1 MLNSIRRRQYSH
13 TLPAK
18 IALSLLACAMQSAFA
33 LEEAV
38 EIPSV
43 IVSGTSTMPAAA
55 KIAPSQ
61 SSLDARSAQSLISDE
76 FIRNFTSPVSDYSQI
91 LQMAPG
97 MFSYS
102 PNGVGLGDTKTTMRG
117 YSDSNAVIM
126 FDGIPFNDTNGVS
139 HHSWVFFPSQF
150 IGGTVIDRSPGSA
163 SSIGQANFVGSINLL
178 SRVMKKEQETS
189 ITGSSGTWNTTMLGA
204 ETSTGKFGPNG
215 SANLLFNVNEMKSDG
230 YQNLNKQ
237 KRDATSL
244 KYQNELSSD
253 TVMTAFTSFL
263 NLKTNTPNIKGVSR
277 ANVQAQ
283 NYTVLLSPNA
293 TDANYV
299 GFNRYNIYTNFNY
312 LGLESNLGNGWKL
325 DEKVYTYRYWNK
337 QNYNSATAI
346 TTTSAVDKLNSYVT
360 KGNVLRL
367 SQESEMGTLR
377 AGLWIDYADSYRY
390 QYPSDPRTGIDAA
403 TPNFSETYQTTTV
416 QPYIEYE
423 FKITKDL
430 KITPGVKYASYKQSF
445 NHLQDNGGAVGTL
458 GGVYNKTT
466 FVTTGGAPFV
476 ANDVRYTDVMPS
488 FDVHYVM
495 RPNWSVY
502 GQYSVGDQIPST
514 NVFDVPNAKV
524 TTTPLPTKAKTVQ
537 FGSVFKSEGFT
548 LDADIYRTTL
558 DNPYSSSIDI
568 VTGNPVFTLNGTAI
582 TQGVEIESNIILG
595 SGLSVYLNQTYGSA
609 KYNTGMWVA
618 GAPAD
623 TRSLGLNYQQGSLD
637 AGVFFKRVG
646 TVYADNGST
655 HQAFTIAPVT
665 LANLFVNYTLA
676 QAMPFMKSAKL
687 QLAVNNLFNRHDIV
701 DVAAAGTKTS
711 SSLVPSAADLLN
723 VLPARSVSL
732 TFTAAF

>member
-1 MLNSIRRRQYSH
+1 MLNSPRRAQLIR

-33 LEEAV
+33 LEEAPDM
-38 EIPSV
+38 PSV
-43 IVSGTSTMPAAA
+43 VVSGTSTMPAAA
-55 KIAPSQ
+55 KSAPSQ
-61 SSLDARSAQSLISDE
+61 SSLDARSAQSVISDE
-76 FIRNFTSPVSDYSQI
+76 FIRNFTSPIADYSQI

-102 PNGVGLGDTKTTMRG
+102 PNGVGLGDTKTVMRG

-178 SRVMKKEQETS
+178 SRLMKKEQQTS
-189 ITGSSGTWNTTMLGA
+189 INGSSGTWNTTMLGMEEA
-204 ETSTGKFGPNG
+204 TGKFGPND
-215 SANLLFNVNEMKSDG
+215 SSNLLFNVNEMKSDG
-230 YQNLNKQ
+230 YQALNKQ
-237 KRDATSL
+237 KRDAISL
-244 KYQNELSSD
+244 KYQYELSSD
-253 TVMTAFTSFL
+253 TLLTGFTSFL

-277 ANVQAQ
+277 ANVQAE
-283 NYTVLLSPNA
+283 NYTYLLSSNP

-299 GFNRYNIYTNFNY
+299 GFNRYNIYTDFNY

-325 DEKVYTYRYWNK
+325 EDKAYIYRYWNK
-337 QNYNSATAI
+337 QDYNSATVI
-346 TTTSAVDKLNSYVT
+346 STTSAVDKLNSYVT

-367 SQESEMGTLR
+367 SQESTMGTLR

-416 QPYIEYE
+416 QPYIEYTFNVSKE
-423 FKITKDL
+423 L
-430 KITPGVKYASYKQSF
+430 KVTPGVKYASYKQSF
-445 NHLQDNGGAVGTL
+445 KHLQDNGGAVGTL

-476 ANDVRYTDVMPS
+476 TNDVSYTDVMPS
-488 FDVHYVM
+488 FDVHYAVQ
-495 RPNWSVY
+495 PNWSVY
-502 GQYSVGDQIPST
+502 GQYAVGDQIPST

-524 TTTPLPTKAKTVQ
+524 TSTPLPTKAKTLQ
-537 FGSVFKSEGFT
+537 FGSVYKSEGFT
-548 LDADIYRTTL
+548 FDADIYRTTL
-558 DNPYSSSIDI
+558 ENPYSSSIDI
-568 VTGNPVFTLNGTAI
+568 TTGNPVFTLNGTAV
-582 TQGVEIESNIILG
+582 TQGIELEGNIILG
-595 SGLSVYLNQTYGSA
+595 NGFSLYLNQTYGSA
-609 KYNTGMWVA
+609 KYDTGMWVA

-623 TRSLGLNYQQGSLD
+623 TKSLGLNYQAGGLD
-637 AGVFFKRVG
+637 AGIFFKRIG

-665 LANLFVNYTLA
+665 LANLFVNYSVNQPMAFL
-676 QAMPFMKSAKL
+676 KSSKL
-687 QLAVNNLFNRHDIV
+687 QLAVNNLFDRHDIV

-711 SSLVPSAADLLN
+711 SSLAPSAADLLT
-723 VLPARSVSL
+723 VLPARSIAL